1 MSLPRAALPTLAL
14 TTLGLL
20 APPAP
25 APAAFSVA
33 TQASPSFGLTLD
45 GTDQTG
51 VSTLVVRVTQTDA
64 GANGKTGWNLT
75 IDSTPLE
82 SAGGAQLAPD
92 ATSLVSGGYTCAVG
106 PCTNPVNTVGPPLA
120 IPAGSPPPPAVKVFN
135 AGEEHRP
142 GRLRPD
148 REPPDLGAGQRRC
161 GLLYEHDDRRPRAK
175 TVGVGN
181 SRLAR
186 VRPTMGLGDELPLA
200 QPLFE
205 P

>member
-135 AGEEHRP
+135 AAKNTGL
-142 GRLRPD
+142 GVF
-148 REPPDLGAGQRRC
+148 DLTENLHTLVRANADAGSYTSTMTVAL
-161 GLLYEHDDRRPRAK
+161 GRRP
-175 TVGVGN
+175 
-181 SRLAR
+181 
-186 VRPTMGLGDELPLA
+186 
-200 QPLFE
+200 
-205 P
+205 

>member
-1 MSLPRAALPTLAL
+1 MSLPRAALLTLAL
-14 TTLGLL
+14 TLELL

-25 APAAFSVA
+25 ASAAFSVA
-33 TQASPSFGLTLD
+33 TQSSPSFGLTLD

-75 IDSTPLE
+75 IDSTPLQ

-106 PCTNPVNTVGPPLA
+106 PCTNPTNTVPPPVP

-135 AGEEHRP
+135 A
-142 GRLRPD
+142 
-148 REPPDLGAGQRRC
+148 
-161 GLLYEHDDRRPRAK
+161 AK
-175 TVGVGN
+175 NTGVGVFDVTGN
-181 SRLAR
+181 LQTS
-186 VRPTMGLGDELPLA
+186 VRAHADAGTYTSTMTVALVRGL
-200 QPLFE
+200 
-205 P
+205 